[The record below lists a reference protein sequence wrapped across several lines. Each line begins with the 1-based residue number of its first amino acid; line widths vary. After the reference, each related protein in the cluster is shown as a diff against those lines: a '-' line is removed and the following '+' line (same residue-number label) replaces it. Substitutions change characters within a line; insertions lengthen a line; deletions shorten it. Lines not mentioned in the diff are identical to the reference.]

1 MQITMNTTA
10 ASTFM
15 VDETEAKRLAN
26 MYVTTQIAQALFVS
40 DRASYHKAHDT
51 WLLMIR
57 CARSPLHTL
66 EVKAQTGQVI
76 PLTQEQI
83 YLVRQRA
90 AIVAARGCHML
101 PRDEDGYVL
110 AEYARQRATEYLDAN
125 LSMFY
130 YAAEPLFV
138 PGEAPTW
145 QMTILFQ
152 MYDVGPLTIGAMRV
166 NAYTGEPV
174 AQPDAELT
182 QIRERTSAIIRNQTP
197 TTARG

>member
-1 MQITMNTTA
+1 
-10 ASTFM
+10 
-15 VDETEAKRLAN
+15 
-26 MYVTTQIAQALFVS
+26 
-40 DRASYHKAHDT
+40 
-51 WLLMIR
+51 
-57 CARSPLHTL
+57 
-66 EVKAQTGQVI
+66 
-76 PLTQEQI
+76 
-83 YLVRQRA
+83 
-90 AIVAARGCHML
+90 ML

-174 AQPDAELT
+174 ALPDAELT

>member
-1 MQITMNTTA
+1 MQVTMNATA
-10 ASTFM
+10 ASTF
-15 VDETEAKRLAN
+15 VVNETEAKRLAG
-26 MYVTTQIAQALFVS
+26 MYVTTQIAPALFVS

-57 CARSPLHTL
+57 CAESSLHTL
-66 EVKAQTGQVI
+66 EVKAQTGQVV

-83 YLVRQRA
+83 CLVRQRA
-90 AIVAARGCHML
+90 AIASARSCHTL
-101 PRDEDGYVL
+101 PYDEDGYVV
-110 AEYARQRATEYLDAN
+110 AEYARQRANEYLDAS

-130 YAAEPLFV
+130 YAADPLFV

-152 MYDVGPLTIGAMRV
+152 MYGVGPLTIGTMHV

-174 AQPDAELT
+174 ALPDAELT
-182 QIRERTSAIIRNQTP
+182 QIRECTSTIIRNQTP